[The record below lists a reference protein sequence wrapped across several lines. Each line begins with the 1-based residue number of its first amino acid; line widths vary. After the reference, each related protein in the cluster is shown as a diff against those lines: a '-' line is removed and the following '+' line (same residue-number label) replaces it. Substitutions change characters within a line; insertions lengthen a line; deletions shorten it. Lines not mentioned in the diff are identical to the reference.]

1 MILAVVNY
9 YFIPYF
15 IVALE
20 WMLLLFIFTCWFI
33 IEIVKLV
40 RKGKKGRQA
49 RFAPA
54 IAIFTL
60 LLLTYLR
67 PQNRIIEQIDWY
79 IFYNKRNEIDRK
91 STRLKSSHKYAYS
104 MPTY

>member
-33 IEIVKLV
+33 IEIVQLV
-40 RKGKKGRQA
+40 WNGKTGRQA

-60 LLLTYLR
+60 LILTYLLA
-67 PQNRIIEQIDWY
+67 QNRFIEQIDW
-79 IFYNKRNEIDRK
+79 NHLSHKRNDIVQQDTIHE
-91 STRLKSSHKYAYS
+91 LKQNVLWKELI
-104 MPTY
+104 